1 MTVRDNDMIMGSA
14 NSKKINKTEI
24 PKGPEI
30 RGYEVSDDDTVW
42 TTDTKVNIF
51 KISYENG
58 QQIVTV
64 NGNGEKV
71 IAPGTENSYTF
82 KLKNNGSRAVDY
94 AVWVEAFFT
103 PEDISI
109 PIRARMNRYDGEW
122 IAGDQDHWVDIAAL
136 NGTEDED
143 ILGTGKYTYYTLDWE
158 WPYESGND
166 EYDTW
171 LGNTAL
177 EQDLE
182 LTIVIHTLAT
192 ASSDRDNPN
201 GITPPKTG
209 DVNPVSILIVAGVV
223 SLGAM
228 LLLWV
233 DDRREKKCARK

>member
-1 MTVRDNDMIMGSA
+1 MKKTRIIVRE
-14 NSKKINKTEI
+14 KISNI
-24 PKGPEI
+24 
-30 RGYEVSDDDTVW
+30 
-42 TTDTKVNIF
+42 TTD
-51 KISYENG
+51 EG
-58 QQIVTV
+58 
-64 NGNGEKV
+64 
-71 IAPGTENSYTF
+71 
-82 KLKNNGSRAVDY
+82 LC
-94 AVWVEAFFT
+94 
-103 PEDISI
+103 
-109 PIRARMNRYDGEW
+109 
-122 IAGDQDHWVDIAAL
+122 AL
-136 NGTEDED
+136 NGIYYSPYEEFDDTTEDED